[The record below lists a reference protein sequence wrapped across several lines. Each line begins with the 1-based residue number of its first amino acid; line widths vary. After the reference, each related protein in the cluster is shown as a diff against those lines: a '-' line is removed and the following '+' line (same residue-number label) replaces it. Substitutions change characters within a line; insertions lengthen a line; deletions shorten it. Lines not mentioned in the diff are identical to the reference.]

1 MVRVSPELSKPVTL
15 AESTG
20 ATYQPEILP
29 RIEIRAPSPIMKARP
44 NMSETA
50 FWLRDW
56 GAPKRAVIAEAAPEP
71 TVTARTE
78 KKTTLGDMFDQLPDT
93 AIFLI
98 VKSNLPTLS
107 PSPIRFT
114 K

>member
-56 GAPKRAVIAEAAPEP
+56 GAPKPGGYSGGGSTGTPR
-71 TVTARTE
+71 VTAAEPE
-78 KKTTLGDMFDQLPDT
+78 KKTTLGDMFGHNSQT
-93 AIFLI
+93 Q
-98 VKSNLPTLS
+98 
-107 PSPIRFT
+107 RFF
-114 K
+114 